1 MHFVVIA
8 RGAGFLGWYCLG
20 RRSLNW
26 TAVGISL
33 RLGGLRLLLDCFAL
47 ESRKLGAVTKQLLNQ
62 SSLRLDRAALFYD
75 QKGHQTVGNQ
85 EQYGEDW
92 KHGVLR
98 FRLNFR
104 RTENCRHLRP
114 R

>member
-1 MHFVVIA
+1 MH
-8 RGAGFLGWYCLG
+8 
-20 RRSLNW
+20 
-26 TAVGISL
+26 ISL
-33 RLGGLRLLLDCFAL
+33 RFGGLRLLLNGFAF
-47 ESRKLGAVTKQLLNQ
+47 ESRQFGALTEQLLNQ
-62 SSLRLDRAALFYD
+62 SSLRLNRAALLYD

-85 EQYGEDW
+85 EQYGENW
-92 KHGVLR
+92 KQGVLR